1 MIDIFVI
8 NLIERLDRKK
18 QIILDFLPYKEVQ
31 LHFIEAIKNDDDGA
45 IGCFLSHKK
54 CLEIAKERNMKYMI
68 VLEDDCLPMNN
79 FEIRLN
85 KLLTYL
91 DSNNDW
97 DIFLGGVKKCNKIF
111 EKKTISD
118 ENIYKINRGHC
129 SHLVIY
135 NNSFYDTFLEVD
147 ETKYAVDTFWHKKY
161 SVWIL
166 LPFLAYQRNGMSNIG
181 NCYNGNFINNFIDT
195 EKCLF
200 NYIEKNNL

>member
-8 NLIERLDRKK
+8 NLIKCIDRKN
-18 QIILDFLPYKEVQ
+18 QIIQDFSLYKEVQ
-31 LHFIEAIKNDDDGA
+31 LHFIEAIKTDNGA

-54 CLEIAKERNMKYMI
+54 CVEIAKERNMKYII

-79 FEIRLN
+79 FEIRL
-85 KLLTYL
+85 KELLNYL
-91 DSNNDW
+91 ELNDDW
-97 DIFLGGVKKCNKIF
+97 DIFLGGVKKCNKIL
-111 EKKTISD
+111 EKKMMSN
-118 ENIYKINRGHC
+118 EYIYKINRGHC

-135 NNSFYDTFLEVD
+135 NNSFYDILLQVD

-161 SVWIL
+161 RACIL
-166 LPFLAYQRNGMSNIG
+166 LPFLAYQRNGMSNIA

-195 EKCLF
+195 EKCIF